1 MIVVV
6 SVYIN
11 LLEINVIHR
20 LIIRNFSSCS
30 RICLRCYNRQSF
42 FVKQPIFNQA
52 IFIDLKTIESKNGCN
67 IDKNFRRSLILN
79 EKIQVLDDLK
89 FRVVIQRAIIW
100 NAIAIEQASHT
111 ILVKEITFNRELQNT
126 SNELLKRHHHD
137 TQSNEVIIIPNR
149 LAMLRDI
156 NRHHEI
162 FSALRIDQRETIPH
176 CSRGN
181 IRNSDNLKSL
191 CTSCCHKIDCFTT
204 KIIQIFLT
212 RILSNQ
218 FINVSNCLKH

>member
-1 MIVVV
+1 M
-6 SVYIN
+6 SAYIN

-20 LIIRNFSSCS
+20 LIIRNFSPCS
-30 RICLRCYNRQSF
+30 RIRLRCYNRQSII
-42 FVKQPIFNQA
+42 VETPIFNKA
-52 IFIDLKTIESKNGCN
+52 VFIDLKTIESKNGCDIN
-67 IDKNFRRSLILN
+67 KNFRCTLILN

-89 FRVVIQRAIIW
+89 FRIVIQCAIIW
-100 NAIAIEQASHT
+100 NAIAIEQASYT

-126 SNELLKRHHHD
+126 SNELLKSHHHD
-137 TQSNEVIIIPNR
+137 AQSNEVVIIPNR

-176 CSRGN
+176 RSRRN

-191 CTSCCHKIDCFTT
+191 CTSCCHKINCLTT
-204 KIIQIFLT
+204 KIIQIFLI